1 MRTRRT
7 STAAK
12 TIIRRKNSTPTPVAL
27 IMVIGLLSLSSTEEM
42 MMHGA
47 AVFSVKDDRRLR
59 NSGVM
64 MPTRAMR

>member
-1 MRTRRT
+1 MP
-7 STAAK
+7 A
-12 TIIRRKNSTPTPVAL
+12 AL
-27 IMVIGLLSLSSTEEM
+27 IMAIGLLSLSSTEEM

-64 MPTRAMR
+64 MPTRATI